1 MEMSDRKI
9 DIFKQT
15 AAEDYL
21 ETAIQTANYIK
32 KFEINTKEGK
42 YWAISGAEDKKPDSI
57 ESSFLD
63 SRSLYAG
70 AAGIGYFFI
79 QIYEATND
87 RTWLKEAASAGN
99 YLVSTYEEKLSEN
112 PGIHNG
118 TSGEGVF
125 LKLLYDKTDD
135 KKYLKQVIKIA
146 DDIYALATKDEAGTH
161 WNGYFDFMGDGGAV
175 LYFLLV
181 AEITSDSRYVKYAG
195 EVLDSILKLSVDY
208 GKDSIYWKLFDPHEF
223 FKSVP
228 AGGIVPNFA
237 HGTAGIVYLL
247 TKYYQTTGDAA
258 YLNEAIKGCN
268 FLREIAINEGN
279 ASIVP
284 YIYLEEEKKAY
295 DILYL
300 GYCHGPVGDGIAIW
314 ELYKATGDKSYLQFY
329 KQLTEALVQ
338 AGLPEKRSAGYWN
351 DCLCCGSAGVLLH
364 FLKASDLNK
373 EYLSYAKRTANK
385 TVGDAYKDKD
395 GYRWYNAWTR
405 IKPWD
410 VDSHLGLF
418 VGAAGSASALLSIY
432 GKLENVD
439 VTPLFEYQ

>member
-1 MEMSDRKI
+1 MSDRKI

-21 ETAIQTANYIK
+21 EAAIQTANYIK

-161 WNGYFDFMGDGGAV
+161 WNGYFDFIGDGGAV

-410 VDSHLGLF
+410 VDSHLGFF